1 MIEHVSFTATGG
13 IRLDAALLMRFPST
27 TRALVREACA
37 AGDVKVNGRPT
48 EKGRRLKGGETIEVV
63 ALPEC
68 ADNRVQPNRAVA
80 VRPLFE
86 DEALLA
92 FDKPAGIPVQPLSRH
107 EADTLMNGVVARWPE
122 VATVGDTP
130 FMAGALHRIDADTSG
145 LVLVART
152 QSAFEAM
159 RAQFAAHT
167 VEKTY
172 LALVEG
178 AVAAGGTLENDLVHD
193 ANLPYCR
200 MIVRKV
206 ERGEKV
212 VRGETNPKGLKE
224 DRAMRAI
231 TTFRPLALTRRGME
245 EQTLLEVKI
254 RTGVTHQIRAQLAAA
269 GMHIVNDRLYGAFA
283 VEDMVGHCLHA
294 LAAAFVH
301 PVSGVPCRIE
311 TPWPNWA
318 LVV

>member
-48 EKGRRLKGGETIEVV
+48 EKGRKLKGGENIEIV
-63 ALPEC
+63 ALPET

-86 DEALLA
+86 DAALLA

-122 VATVGDTP
+122 VATVGDSP

-178 AVAAGGTLENDLVHD
+178 AVAAGGTLENDLAHD
-193 ANLPYCR
+193 PSLPYCR
-200 MIVRKV
+200 MIVRKA
-206 ERGEKV
+206 KDK
-212 VRGETNPKGLKE
+212 NE

-283 VEDMVGHCLHA
+283 VEDMVGHRLHA

-301 PVSGVPCRIE
+301 PVSGTPCRVE
-311 TPWPNWA
+311 TPWPDWA

>member
-27 TRALVREACA
+27 ARALVREACA
-37 AGDVKVNGRPT
+37 AGNVKVNGRPT
-48 EKGRRLKGGETIEVV
+48 EKGRKLKGGETIEVV
-63 ALPEC
+63 ALPEVT
-68 ADNRVQPNRAVA
+68 DNRVQPNRAVV

-86 DEALLA
+86 DAALLA

-122 VATVGDTP
+122 VATVGDAP

-193 ANLPYCR
+193 TRLAYCR
-200 MIVRKV
+200 MIVKKV
-206 ERGEKV
+206 GRWEGEKV
-212 VRGETNPKGLKE
+212 GRCEGEK
-224 DRAMRAI
+224 AMRAI

-301 PVSGVPCRIE
+301 PVSGAPCRIE
-311 TPWPNWA
+311 TPWPEWA